1 MTPTFRPTTP
11 DDVLQLQ
18 ILAAS
23 AFESSAPL
31 PFVDRAMLQWKFWSP
46 RPDFDQP
53 RSYVIE
59 SQGRIVAH
67 AGLWPVNVDQRHG
80 VHLIDWMAAPDEPGA
95 GVFLHQH
102 LAEQFDF
109 QMSIGGAQMALDILP
124 ALGFTP
130 IGNAYSW
137 ARPLRPLRQIV
148 HHQQR
153 NWRLAPRLARNLWWS
168 LSPHRSSADRCAA
181 TLVERCST
189 PERGAA
195 FFDYLRGCP
204 GTRVLTFAIAGAAG
218 PIGEFALAEVALQA
232 RIAGVWL
239 RQPTAD
245 NWMLALDC
253 AQRAALAHTDA
264 CEIVFRAASDASC
277 AAAPRAGMHRVATEQ
292 VCTRGRDGAAVHPA
306 LDYQLCDNDAAFL
319 TSYRSPRFAT

>member
-1 MTPTFRPTTP
+1 MSTHFRPTTP

-23 AFESSAPL
+23 AFDSRAPL
-31 PFVDRAMLQWKFWSP
+31 PFVDRDMLQWKFWSP
-46 RPDFDQP
+46 RADFDQP

-67 AGLWPVNVDQRHG
+67 AGLWPVSLDQDRG

-102 LAEQFDF
+102 MAELFDF
-109 QMSIGGAQMALDILP
+109 QLSIGGAQMALDILP

-130 IGNAYSW
+130 IGTAYSW
-137 ARPLRPLRQIV
+137 ARPLRPLRQILN
-148 HHQQR
+148 HQQR

-168 LSPHRSSADRCAA
+168 LAPRRSAGDAGHYEPIEHCSSGERSAR
-181 TLVERCST
+181 
-189 PERGAA
+189 
-195 FFDYLRGCP
+195 FFDYLRACP
-204 GTRVLTFAIAGAAG
+204 GASVHNFAIAGPSG
-218 PIGEFALAEVALQA
+218 PIGEFALVVIALQA
-232 RIAGVWL
+232 RIAGIWL

-245 NWMLALDC
+245 NWTLALEC

-264 CEIVFRAASDASC
+264 CEIVFRSASEASR
-277 AAAPRAGMHRVATEQ
+277 AAAPRAGLHLVASEQ
-292 VCTRGRDGAAVHPA
+292 ICTRGRDGGVVYPP
-306 LDYQLCDNDAAFL
+306 LDYQLCDNDATFL
-319 TSYRSPRFAT
+319 SSYRSPRFAT